1 LKFFDHP
8 SIDGKAITMIVK
20 FEIDG
25 DTVPIEEL
33 LGKFLKNVLGSKVEV
48 NWLTPT
54 DTEGE
59 SGIVAVHIMTPSIV
73 WLD

>member
-1 LKFFDHP
+1 
-8 SIDGKAITMIVK
+8 MIVK